1 MNTDMLTCEEALE
14 RMSQALD
21 GLLPLEERQALEE
34 HLESCPEC
42 RTAYEALFQMEDALR
57 EIGETPAPAEL
68 SARVMEQIQ
77 AEAAPARRPAP
88 RWNRAGWRNLA
99 GLAACAVLCLGL
111 WHGAGL
117 GSRENVVDEPSAASQ
132 SAGQEDASSRGLLD
146 EMEPAQEDPADAQ
159 PAPAQADAPEEDA
172 PEKAESSLPSGQE
185 ETACSQTEEALAA
198 DTRSILEQESPE
210 VPEAYAHMPDAD
222 SSGSQSEQEP
232 VTIQEPEEETE
243 PQVQGGAPD
252 ALLQDEPELDSQ
264 TQGTKQDE
272 QAQEPG
278 PDGAAAEPLENG
290 AAAETAPP
298 PWGEGTAPG
307 AVRPSPGGGGASPRP
322 GGVDPGGG
330 RHPLVYC
337 DGGGA
342 GGRSGPP
349 RPAGCGGGP
358 PGAALDRALRC
369 GAPPS
374 GGTPIQPGGAGQ
386 LNDFLP
392 ARIRAGFFMPGI
404 RLVNLNKRAVFSYFS
419 KK

>member
-1 MNTDMLTCEEALE
+1 MNTDMLTCEDALE

-21 GLLPLEERQALEE
+21 GPLPLEERQALEE

-42 RTAYEALFQMEDALR
+42 RAAYEALFQMEDALR

-146 EMEPAQEDPADAQ
+146 EMEPAQEEDPVDAQ
-159 PAPAQADAPEEDA
+159 PAPAQADVPEEDA

-185 ETACSQTEEALAA
+185 EAACSQTEGAPAA
-198 DTRSILEQESPE
+198 DTRSILEQESPG

-243 PQVQGGAPD
+243 PQVQGTAPASHTQENGSD
-252 ALLQDEPELDSQ
+252 TQEPESVDEPQETSPDQGGDAELPDSQ
-264 TQGTKQDE
+264 DVS
-272 QAQEPG
+272 AQV
-278 PDGAAAEPLENG
+278 
-290 AAAETAPP
+290 PP
-298 PWGEGTAPG
+298 PWGEGTA
-307 AVRPSPGGGGASPRP
+307 
-322 GGVDPGGG
+322 
-330 RHPLVYC
+330 LVL
-337 DGGGA
+337 
-342 GGRSGPP
+342 S
-349 RPAGCGGGP
+349 
-358 PGAALDRALRC
+358 ALPQEAEEL
-369 GAPPS
+369 
-374 GGTPIQPGGAGQ
+374 
-386 LNDFLP
+386 LP
-392 ARIRAGFFMPGI
+392 AREEWNQEEDGTRWCTVTAEELEAVQALLA
-404 RLVNLNKRAVFSYFS
+404 RLGVETALPEQPWIEPCAVVILPSEELPS
-419 KK
+419 SLEEPAN

>member
-1 MNTDMLTCEEALE
+1 MNTDMLTCEDALE

-21 GLLPLEERQALEE
+21 GPLPLEERQALEE

-42 RTAYEALFQMEDALR
+42 RAAYEALFQMEDALR

-146 EMEPAQEDPADAQ
+146 EMEPAQEEDPVDAQ

-185 ETACSQTEEALAA
+185 EAACPQTEEAPAA

-232 VTIQEPEEETE
+232 ATIQEPEGETE

-278 PDGAAAEPLENG
+278 PDGAAAEPPENG

-298 PWGEGTAPG
+298 PWGEGTA
-307 AVRPSPGGGGASPRP
+307 
-322 GGVDPGGG
+322 
-330 RHPLVYC
+330 LVL
-337 DGGGA
+337 
-342 GGRSGPP
+342 S
-349 RPAGCGGGP
+349 
-358 PGAALDRALRC
+358 ALPQEAEEL
-369 GAPPS
+369 
-374 GGTPIQPGGAGQ
+374 
-386 LNDFLP
+386 LP
-392 ARIRAGFFMPGI
+392 AREEWTQEEDGTRWCTVTAEE
-404 RLVNLNKRAVFSYFS
+404 LEAVQALLIQQGVETELPEQPWTEPCAVVILPSEGLPS
-419 KK
+419 SPEEPAN

>member
-1 MNTDMLTCEEALE
+1 MNTDMLTCEDALE

-21 GLLPLEERQALEE
+21 GPLPLEERQALEE

-42 RTAYEALFQMEDALR
+42 RAAYEALFQMEDALR

-146 EMEPAQEDPADAQ
+146 EMEPAQEEDPVDAQ

-185 ETACSQTEEALAA
+185 EAACSQVEEVPAA

-210 VPEAYAHMPDAD
+210 VPEAYAHTPDAD
-222 SSGSQSEQEP
+222 SSGAQPAQEP
-232 VTIQEPEEETE
+232 ATIQEPQGEPE
-243 PQVQGGAPD
+243 PQVQGTAP
-252 ALLQDEPELDSQ
+252 ASQ
-264 TQGTKQDE
+264 TQ
-272 QAQEPG
+272 
-278 PDGAAAEPLENG
+278 ENG
-290 AAAETAPP
+290 SDTQEREDEPQETAPDQGGDAGLP
-298 PWGEGTAPG
+298 DSLDASAQVPHPWGEGTA
-307 AVRPSPGGGGASPRP
+307 
-322 GGVDPGGG
+322 
-330 RHPLVYC
+330 LVL
-337 DGGGA
+337 
-342 GGRSGPP
+342 S
-349 RPAGCGGGP
+349 
-358 PGAALDRALRC
+358 ALPQEAEEL
-369 GAPPS
+369 
-374 GGTPIQPGGAGQ
+374 
-386 LNDFLP
+386 LP
-392 ARIRAGFFMPGI
+392 AREEWNQEEDGTRWCTVTAEELEAVQALLA
-404 RLVNLNKRAVFSYFS
+404 RLGVETALPEPPWTEPCAVVILPSEGLPS
-419 KK
+419 SPEEPAN

>member
-1 MNTDMLTCEEALE
+1 MLTCEDALE

-21 GLLPLEERQALEE
+21 GPLPLEERQALEE

-42 RTAYEALFQMEDALR
+42 RAAYEALFQMEDALR

-210 VPEAYAHMPDAD
+210 IPEAYAHTPDAD

-232 VTIQEPEEETE
+232 ATIQEPEEETE

-278 PDGAAAEPLENG
+278 PDGAAA
-290 AAAETAPP
+290 
-298 PWGEGTAPG
+298 
-307 AVRPSPGGGGASPRP
+307 
-322 GGVDPGGG
+322 
-330 RHPLVYC
+330 
-337 DGGGA
+337 
-342 GGRSGPP
+342 
-349 RPAGCGGGP
+349 
-358 PGAALDRALRC
+358 AAL
-369 GAPPS
+369 
-374 GGTPIQPGGAGQ
+374 
-386 LNDFLP
+386 
-392 ARIRAGFFMPGI
+392 
-404 RLVNLNKRAVFSYFS
+404 
-419 KK
+419 

>member
-1 MNTDMLTCEEALE
+1 MLTCEDAL
-14 RMSQALD
+14 
-21 GLLPLEERQALEE
+21 E

-42 RTAYEALFQMEDALR
+42 RAAYGVLFQMEDALR

-117 GSRENVVDEPSAASQ
+117 GSRENVVDEPSATSQ

-146 EMEPAQEDPADAQ
+146 EMEPAQEEDPVDAQ

-185 ETACSQTEEALAA
+185 ETACSQTEEAPVA
-198 DTRSILEQESPE
+198 DTRSILGQESPE
-210 VPEAYAHMPDAD
+210 IPEAYAHTPDTD

-272 QAQEPG
+272 QAQEPD
-278 PDGAAAEPLENG
+278 PAGAAAEPPENG

-298 PWGEGTAPG
+298 PWGEGTA
-307 AVRPSPGGGGASPRP
+307 
-322 GGVDPGGG
+322 
-330 RHPLVYC
+330 LVLSALPQEAEELLPAREEWTQEEDGTRC

-349 RPAGCGGGP
+349 RPAGCGDGAA
-358 PGAALDRALRC
+358 GAALDRALRC
-369 GAPPS
+369 GAPPG
-374 GGTPIQPGGAGQ
+374 GGTSVQPGGAGQ

>member
-1 MNTDMLTCEEALE
+1 MNADMLTCEDALE

-21 GLLPLEERQALEE
+21 GPLPWEARQALEE
-34 HLESCPEC
+34 HLESCTEC
-42 RTAYEALFQMEDALR
+42 RAAYEALFQMEDALR

-77 AEAAPARRPAP
+77 AAPACRPVP
-88 RWNRAGWRNLA
+88 RWKRAGWRNLA

-111 WHGAGL
+111 WHGTGL

-185 ETACSQTEEALAA
+185 EAACAQAEEVPAA
-198 DTRSILEQESPE
+198 DTRSILGQESPE
-210 VPEAYAHMPDAD
+210 IPEAYAHTPDAD

-264 TQGTKQDE
+264 TQDTKQDE
-272 QAQEPG
+272 QAQEPD
-278 PDGAAAEPLENG
+278 PAGAAAEPLENG

-298 PWGEGTAPG
+298 PWGEGTA
-307 AVRPSPGGGGASPRP
+307 
-322 GGVDPGGG
+322 
-330 RHPLVYC
+330 LVL
-337 DGGGA
+337 
-342 GGRSGPP
+342 S
-349 RPAGCGGGP
+349 
-358 PGAALDRALRC
+358 ALPQEAEEL
-369 GAPPS
+369 
-374 GGTPIQPGGAGQ
+374 
-386 LNDFLP
+386 LP
-392 ARIRAGFFMPGI
+392 AREEWTQEEDGTRWCTVTAEE
-404 RLVNLNKRAVFSYFS
+404 LEAVQALLAQQGVETALPEQPWTEPCAVVLLPAEELPSS
-419 KK
+419 PEEPAN

>member
-1 MNTDMLTCEEALE
+1 MNTDMLTCEDALE

-21 GLLPLEERQALEE
+21 GPLPLEERQALEE

-42 RTAYEALFQMEDALR
+42 RAAYEALFQMEDALR

-77 AEAAPARRPAP
+77 AEAAPARPPPPPGDRG
-88 RWNRAGWRNLA
+88 GWRHH
-99 GLAACAVLCLGL
+99 GGRAAWGGRCLGL
-111 WHGAGL
+111 RARGGG

-159 PAPAQADAPEEDA
+159 PAPAQADAPEEDT
-172 PEKAESSLPSGQE
+172 PEKAASSLPSGQE
-185 ETACSQTEEALAA
+185 EAACSQTEEALAA

-210 VPEAYAHMPDAD
+210 IPEAYAHTPDAD

-232 VTIQEPEEETE
+232 ATIQEPEEETE

-278 PDGAAAEPLENG
+278 PDGAAAEPPENG
-290 AAAETAPP
+290 AAAETAPS
-298 PWGEGTAPG
+298 PWGEGTA
-307 AVRPSPGGGGASPRP
+307 
-322 GGVDPGGG
+322 
-330 RHPLVYC
+330 LVL
-337 DGGGA
+337 
-342 GGRSGPP
+342 S
-349 RPAGCGGGP
+349 
-358 PGAALDRALRC
+358 ALPQEAEEL
-369 GAPPS
+369 
-374 GGTPIQPGGAGQ
+374 
-386 LNDFLP
+386 LP
-392 ARIRAGFFMPGI
+392 AREEWNQEEDGTRWCTVTAEELEAVQALLA
-404 RLVNLNKRAVFSYFS
+404 RLGVETALPEQPWIEPCAVVILPSEELPS
-419 KK
+419 SPEEPAN

>member
-21 GLLPLEERQALEE
+21 GPLPLEERQALEE

-42 RTAYEALFQMEDALR
+42 RAAYEALFQMEDALR

-146 EMEPAQEDPADAQ
+146 EMEPAQEEDPVDAQ

-185 ETACSQTEEALAA
+185 EAACSQTEEAPAA

-210 VPEAYAHMPDAD
+210 IPEAYAHTPDAD

-232 VTIQEPEEETE
+232 ATIQEPEEETE
-243 PQVQGGAPD
+243 PQVQGTAP
-252 ALLQDEPELDSQ
+252 ASQ
-264 TQGTKQDE
+264 TQENGSDT
-272 QAQEPG
+272 QEPE
-278 PDGAAAEPLENG
+278 DEPQ
-290 AAAETAPP
+290 ETAPDQGGDAGLP
-298 PWGEGTAPG
+298 DSLDASVQVPHPWGEGTA
-307 AVRPSPGGGGASPRP
+307 
-322 GGVDPGGG
+322 
-330 RHPLVYC
+330 LVL
-337 DGGGA
+337 
-342 GGRSGPP
+342 S
-349 RPAGCGGGP
+349 
-358 PGAALDRALRC
+358 ALPQEAEEL
-369 GAPPS
+369 
-374 GGTPIQPGGAGQ
+374 
-386 LNDFLP
+386 LP
-392 ARIRAGFFMPGI
+392 AREEWTQEEDGTRWCTVTAEE
-404 RLVNLNKRAVFSYFS
+404 LEAVQALLTQQGVETALPEQPWTEPCAVVLLPAEELPSS
-419 KK
+419 PEEPAN